1 MIHDIIIGID
11 PDVDKSG
18 VALLNTAS
26 RCMETSAYDF
36 PNLIDLLIAK
46 RDEAKEK
53 NLSLIVVV
61 EASWLVQK
69 ANYHAHYG
77 RAGDA
82 ISRKVG
88 ENHEVGKLIIQM
100 CKHHSITAI
109 EMHPLKKM
117 WRGKDGKI
125 TAEELQQMCGIFG
138 RTNQEMRDACLI
150 AWCYANFPLGGNFPI
165 MAR

>member
-61 EASWLVQK
+61 EASWLELSCSLWQSWRRYISQGRRESRGREAHSSDVQ
-69 ANYHAHYG
+69 A
-77 RAGDA
+77 
-82 ISRKVG
+82 S
-88 ENHEVGKLIIQM
+88 Q
-100 CKHHSITAI
+100 HHSNRNAPTQ
-109 EMHPLKKM
+109 
-117 WRGKDGKI
+117 KDVARK
-125 TAEELQQMCGIFG
+125 G
-138 RTNQEMRDACLI
+138 RQNHS
-150 AWCYANFPLGGNFPI
+150 
-165 MAR
+165 